1 MNALHP
7 ARPALPGADPRPL
20 VERIVRLCATLS
32 PVPGHATLLDALRR
46 EGGPEFVPRVSRGG
60 WFRPG
65 RILDG
70 AGRHI
75 AEDALGWLE
84 QAWND
89 AGEDGEA
96 FAERYADAG
105 YVLTR
110 EQGITH
116 YLVAPY
122 GPSPADYLQLEIE
135 ELQEMRYRALVSGA
149 EAADSVEALLERPQ
163 DAPPPVPLGAPRYRL
178 RRLTDAAAFVARIA
192 AQTGRPAPVLRFLD
206 EWRAGSPGRQRHLS
220 DHWVLA
226 LSEHLDRYRQPR
238 CGAVPVAA
246 HAPQWTGGGEARGI
260 ALAQQLYDFDRAAG
274 YAFAW
279 YFHMVSGHRVPRD
292 MAPRVFADLQD
303 GMAYLPERDAALVAA
318 WMREPYSL

>member
-1 MNALHP
+1 MNAFP
-7 ARPALPGADPRPL
+7 PVPPALAAAEHEALR
-20 VERIVRLCATLS
+20 ERVAQLCATVR
-32 PVPGHATLLDALRR
+32 PVPGHAGLLDALRR
-46 EGGPEFVPRVSRGG
+46 DGGPEFVPRVSRGG

-70 AGRHI
+70 AGGSI

-84 QAWND
+84 EAWRD

-96 FAERYADAG
+96 FAELYTDAG
-105 YVLTR
+105 YVVTR

-122 GPSPADYLQLEIE
+122 GPGPADYLQLEIE
-135 ELQEMRYRALVSGA
+135 ELQEMRCRALVSGDA
-149 EAADSVEALLERPQ
+149 PPDSVEALLERPH
-163 DAPPPVPLGAPRYRL
+163 DAPPLVPLGTPRYRL

-192 AQTGRPAPVLRFLD
+192 AQPGRPAPVLRFLD
-206 EWRAGSPGRQRHLS
+206 EWRAGSPGRQRRLC
-220 DHWVLA
+220 DHWVLG
-226 LSEHLDRYRQPR
+226 LSEHLDRYRQTR

-246 HAPQWTGGGEARGI
+246 HAPQWDNAEARGI

-292 MAPRVFADLQD
+292 VAPRVYADLAD
-303 GMAYLPERDAALVAA
+303 GMAYLAERDAELVAA